1 MKQGPHRRT
10 RTAPV
15 VEIMIGSPLW
25 TDEPAIK
32 TVLRRAIGE
41 AASATASDGELAI
54 VLADDEAV
62 RTLNRDWRRK
72 DQSTNVLSFPA
83 ARAKAHGRRS
93 SACASKADKL
103 PLRVPR
109 APHCLGDII
118 IAYETAAREAKA
130 EQKPLRHHV
139 AHLAVHGF
147 LHLVGYDHQADAQAE
162 AMEALEIAV
171 LARIGV
177 PNPYLHVLPAADI

>member
-1 MKQGPHRRT
+1 MKGGPHRRT
-10 RTAPV
+10 RATPV
-15 VEIMIGSPLW
+15 VEIMIRSPLW
-25 TDEPAIK
+25 TDKRGIR

-41 AASATASDGELAI
+41 AASATASNGELAI

-62 RTLNRDWRRK
+62 CTLNRDWRRK
-72 DQSTNVLSFPA
+72 NQPTNVLSFPA
-83 ARAKAHGRRS
+83 VRERAHGRCN
-93 SACASKADKL
+93 SARASRAKRHLK
-103 PLRVPR
+103 RVPH
-109 APHCLGDII
+109 APHYLGDII

-130 EQKPLRHHV
+130 EKKPLGHHV

-177 PNPYLHVLPAADI
+177 PNPYLRGRPMADI

>member
-1 MKQGPHRRT
+1 
-10 RTAPV
+10 
-15 VEIMIGSPLW
+15 MIRSPLW
-25 TDEPAIK
+25 TDKRGIRA
-32 TVLRRAIGE
+32 VLRRAIGE
-41 AASATASDGELAI
+41 AASATASDGELAV
-54 VLADDEAV
+54 VLADDKAV

-72 DQSTNVLSFPA
+72 DQPTNVLSFPA
-83 ARAKAHGRRS
+83 VRAWGQGRRS
-93 SACASKADKL
+93 PKALNANKH
-103 PLRVPR
+103 PKR
-109 APHCLGDII
+109 APHALNCLGDII

-147 LHLVGYDHQADAQAE
+147 LHLVGYDHQAHAQAD

-177 PNPYLHVLPAADI
+177 PNPYLRVLPTADI